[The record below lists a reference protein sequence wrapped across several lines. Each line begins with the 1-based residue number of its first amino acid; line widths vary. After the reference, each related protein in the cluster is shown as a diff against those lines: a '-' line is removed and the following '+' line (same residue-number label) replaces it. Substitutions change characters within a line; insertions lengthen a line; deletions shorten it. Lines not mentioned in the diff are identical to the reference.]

1 MTGRQRMRAQA
12 AILPQSPLRTC
23 HALKLPRTD
32 CSLCAAFGCPRPFV
46 LRTALRL
53 LLALLLCL
61 NGAVAPMAM
70 AAMPDATVSAAKAE
84 SAEPAPHCHGDEDAA
99 PVAPSGGGHDHTKHP
114 SCCKPGHCACA
125 CAFSLDLP
133 DHAVAG
139 DAVRSRRE
147 QPLPRNVPLP
157 ALRDGVPLRPPIV

>member
-1 MTGRQRMRAQA
+1 MRAQA
-12 AILPQSPLRTC
+12 AILPQSPQRTR
-23 HALKLPRTD
+23 HALKLPRTG
-32 CSLCAAFGCPRPFV
+32 CSLCAAFGCPRLFV

-61 NGAVAPMAM
+61 NGAVAPVAM

-84 SAEPAPHCHGDEDAA
+84 TSAAAPHCHGDEDAA
-99 PVAPSGGGHDHTKHP
+99 PAATIDDGGHDHAQHP

-133 DHAVAG
+133 DHAVACN
-139 DAVRSRRE
+139 ALRSRRE
-147 QPLPRNVPLP
+147 QPLPRTVPLQ